1 MPVSSTDFRPPEF
14 HPRRPGLVRPVP
26 IDPTGGSGPTR
37 RQVRRRGWRRTGPGL
52 YLPAHIDGTGLGQR
66 LVEIGTALPAESALT
81 GWAALH
87 WLGVRWA
94 DGTRPDGSA
103 LPVPILVPNH
113 RTCARPGILITAEKF
128 GLGAIR
134 TIDGLPITSPLRSV
148 CFEARYARNV
158 TQAVRWLDI
167 TLASDLI
174 SLDELRAYLPQLTA
188 WTGIPQLR
196 EAAALADENVW
207 SPMETELRLQWVLA
221 LGLGDV
227 VTNRP
232 VFDLEGRFIG
242 TPDVLDVAA
251 GLVGEYD
258 GDLHLAGEQ
267 RATDIRREGLFRR
280 IGLEYVTMTAADR
293 RDPADFLRRTLDAIA
308 RAERTP
314 GPRRWTIDPPAWW
327 TPTHTVAA
335 RRALTAA
342 QRDRYLRRRAG

>member
-1 MPVSSTDFRPPEF
+1 VPVSPTDFRPPEF
-14 HPRRPGLVRPVP
+14 HPRRPGLLRPVP
-26 IDPTGGSGPTR
+26 VDPSGVRGPTR
-37 RQVRRRGWRRTGPGL
+37 RQVRRPGWRRTGPGL
-52 YLPAHIDGTGLGQR
+52 YLPTHLDCSGLAQR

-113 RTCARPGILITAEKF
+113 RTRARPGVLITAEHF

-148 CFEARYARNV
+148 CFEARYARDV

-174 SLDELRAYLPQLTA
+174 SLAELRAYLPRLTA

-196 EAAALADENVW
+196 AASALADENVW
-207 SPMETELRLQWVLA
+207 SPMETELRLLWVLA
-221 LGLGDV
+221 LGMSGV

-232 VFDLEGRFIG
+232 VFDLDGTFIG
-242 TPDVLDVAA
+242 TPDILDVET
-251 GLVGEYD
+251 GVIGEYD
-258 GDLHLAGEQ
+258 GGLHLAGEQ

-280 IGLEYVTMTAADR
+280 IGLEYVTMMATDR
-293 RDPADFLRRTLDAIA
+293 RDPADFLRRTLDAIR
-308 RAERTP
+308 RAEQTS

-335 RRALTAA
+335 RRALTAE
-342 QRDRYLRRRAG
+342 QRHRYLRRQAG